1 MVENQKCP
9 KCPVTS
15 AADYIFCVMG
25 QDKILFTLIF
35 NEVTFT
41 KSEVNF
47 STLKRVYFRVQADLR
62 SLVYM
67 DHMILYEIGD
77 LVIVEL
83 KLFFVRIEF
92 EDSDKL
98 DWVCKRHIHHIL
110 PLKMNIDFSST
121 GGGDAKVVPAVKNV
135 SAVYH
140 GSEVDAKTEIC
151 HITISMVKS
160 PKRTQS
166 AVINHKMV
174 ISNMRPKWSRK
185 PAERFSDI
193 LVKGLLYEDRLD
205 LSNMICSISYA
216 QTADFRIYSSAADL
230 LVVTYKMLP
239 LASSWLIIM
248 LLLLNAAKTFCTH
261 FPYRSSP
268 LCYPPVENVP
278 FCLRWTSE
286 TGGAVIYLAST
297 LMVLDCNLGSSRRPR
312 VYGTDQHRPV
322 GHFTSLFRIVEVTY
336 ILQ

>member
-1 MVENQKCP
+1 
-9 KCPVTS
+9 
-15 AADYIFCVMG
+15 MG

-47 STLKRVYFRVQADLR
+47 STLKRVYFKVQADLR

-67 DHMILYEIGD
+67 DQMIFYEIDGLEFVDIHFETQIKYED
-77 LVIVEL
+77 LG
-83 KLFFVRIEF
+83 
-92 EDSDKL
+92 KL

-160 PKRTQS
+160 PKKTQS

-174 ISNMRPKWSRK
+174 ISNMRPKRSRK

-216 QTADFRIYSSAADL
+216 QTADFWISSSAADL

-248 LLLLNAAKTFCTH
+248 LLLLNAAESTFCPH
-261 FPYRSSP
+261 FPYRSSL
-268 LCYPPVENVP
+268 LCYPPVEDVP

-286 TGGAVIYLAST
+286 TGGAVIY
-297 LMVLDCNLGSSRRPR
+297 
-312 VYGTDQHRPV
+312 
-322 GHFTSLFRIVEVTY
+322 
-336 ILQ
+336 